1 MSFPNLNKDND
12 YINDICKKYGL
23 TELKPF
29 SIIFLITI
37 ILKYI
42 NINNFDVDF
51 LCELLTMVENDL
63 IDINLIDNIKM
74 DEKIKILSNNL
85 CLYSDCKNCRDL
97 KNLKIKN
104 LMFNDKSKEF
114 ENSIMDKVDKFYK
127 EYIKGLT
134 EDSNPFFNL
143 LQIFSG
149 IGYFKSRKVYTF
161 DLTNLEMI
169 KNHLTLLFPKSLTI
183 YNYNNDIESSYLSFY
198 IEQTGGNA
206 IDEYFLVPKDKHNK
220 INYNKKEEEIS
231 EKESDEIAMNIVLYL
246 LHELMSNKNIHNSE
260 GENTSPNIILRKNKL
275 IELKYE
281 KDFKKDDDNS
291 ESILTSNLNKG
302 DSGHFLELC
311 SKKFNN
317 KLITKILLSMK
328 KKGKLIKRPDLFTN
342 SDDKLKK
349 YVILKLIAEEK
360 KIEFD
365 FKDEMSIEDEIILM
379 EKKLDIQ
386 KYIQEQ
392 KEIEEKEKKKMR
404 SFKKEEKPSEEN
416 SSENEDENLFE
427 YSDEEEESEE
437 YSIKDKRMER
447 ILKKF
452 KLKNDENLKF
462 NIEKKLN
469 EPGLAQ
475 EDINDLGYV
484 YFLYVK
490 FY

>member
-1 MSFPNLNKDND
+1 
-12 YINDICKKYGL
+12 
-23 TELKPF
+23 
-29 SIIFLITI
+29 
-37 ILKYI
+37 
-42 NINNFDVDF
+42 
-51 LCELLTMVENDL
+51 
-63 IDINLIDNIKM
+63 
-74 DEKIKILSNNL
+74 
-85 CLYSDCKNCRDL
+85 
-97 KNLKIKN
+97 
-104 LMFNDKSKEF
+104 
-114 ENSIMDKVDKFYK
+114 
-127 EYIKGLT
+127 
-134 EDSNPFFNL
+134 
-143 LQIFSG
+143 
-149 IGYFKSRKVYTF
+149 
-161 DLTNLEMI
+161 
-169 KNHLTLLFPKSLTI
+169 
-183 YNYNNDIESSYLSFY
+183 
-198 IEQTGGNA
+198 
-206 IDEYFLVPKDKHNK
+206 
-220 INYNKKEEEIS
+220 
-231 EKESDEIAMNIVLYL
+231 MNIVLNL
-246 LHELMSNKNIHNSE
+246 LYELMSNKNIHNSE

-342 SDDKLKK
+342 SNDKLKK
-349 YVILKLIAEEK
+349 YVILKSIAEEK

-379 EKKLDIQ
+379 EKKIDIQ

-404 SFKKEEKPSEEN
+404 SFKKEEKSSEEN

-469 EPGLAQ
+469 EPGLTQ